1 MDTIDLDMLTTSVSG
16 LAQGMSQIKELVG
29 RGLVGDERGYYFVDF
44 MAPFMIRAVEM
55 IGELE
60 DGERQ
65 VLVHIRDIIEYYHG
79 DVSRDEASPLR
90 IFIIIRDFM
99 GMLER
104 VYKEVREEVTR
115 SSTSTSNSSSNV
127 SSTSFLS
134 NV

>member
-1 MDTIDLDMLTTSVSG
+1 MLTTSVSG
-16 LAQGMSQIKELVG
+16 LAQGLSQIKELVG

-44 MAPFMIRAVEM
+44 MIRAVEV

-65 VLVHIRDIIEYYHG
+65 VLVHIRDITEYYHG

-115 SSTSTSNSSSNV
+115 SSTNTSSSSSSSNV